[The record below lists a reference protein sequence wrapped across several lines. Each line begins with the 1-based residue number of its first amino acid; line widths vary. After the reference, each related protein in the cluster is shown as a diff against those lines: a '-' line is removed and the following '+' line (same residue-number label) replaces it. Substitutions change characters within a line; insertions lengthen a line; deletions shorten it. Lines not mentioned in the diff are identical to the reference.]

1 MEKHM
6 DKLEKVKIL
15 QNGQEIDAYINIAEK
30 IYADVWGEY
39 PEKGKVTITAE
50 LLNSDKQPIG
60 YKQVVTEYDGERRAM
75 EISQKLQQKRNDDEE
90 IMKFEEAR
98 EQKLVDNLP
107 KFYQML
113 DEIMKD
119 NENGTIKES

>member
-1 MEKHM
+1 
-6 DKLEKVKIL
+6 
-15 QNGQEIDAYINIAEK
+15 
-30 IYADVWGEY
+30 
-39 PEKGKVTITAE
+39 
-50 LLNSDKQPIG
+50 
-60 YKQVVTEYDGERRAM
+60 M
-75 EISQKLQQKRNDDEE
+75 EISRKLQQKRIDDEE

-119 NENGTIKES
+119 EKIGKIKES

>member
-1 MEKHM
+1 MP
-6 DKLEKVKIL
+6 
-15 QNGQEIDAYINIAEK
+15 INIGEK
-30 IYADVWGEY
+30 IYADVWGES

-50 LLNSDKQPIG
+50 FFNSEKQQID

-75 EISQKLQQKRNDDEE
+75 EISRKLQQKRIDDEE

-98 EQKLVDNLP
+98 EQKLADNLH
-107 KFYQML
+107 KVYQML

-119 NENGTIKES
+119 EKIGKIKER